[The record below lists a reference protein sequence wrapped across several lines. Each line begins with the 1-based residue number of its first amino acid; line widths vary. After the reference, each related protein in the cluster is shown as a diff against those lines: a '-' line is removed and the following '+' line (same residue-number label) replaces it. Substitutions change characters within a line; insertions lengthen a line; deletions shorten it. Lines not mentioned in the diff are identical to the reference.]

1 MAMTKRALGHG
12 VGLRPKHFSQFMAER
27 PAVDF
32 IEAVSENFLIRGGRP
47 LAVLDKVR
55 RDMPVLLHGVSLSI
69 GAVSPCDEG
78 YLSELAALVERVDPA
93 LVSDH
98 LCWGRHGGRYVHDLW
113 PLPFCEEA
121 LSHVATRVAQV
132 QERLGRQIALENVSS
147 YVTYRAST
155 MPEWEFLSEVAERA
169 DCGILLDVNNV
180 YVSSRNH
187 GFDARAYIAA
197 LPPARVMQ
205 IHLAGHHDH
214 GSYVLDSHD
223 GPIAPQVW
231 ELYRFALERFGET
244 ATLIE
249 WDDNLPELSVLV
261 AESGE
266 AARIAREVQA
276 RAALVASGAKTC
288 EMVSK
293 RELAA

>member
-1 MAMTKRALGHG
+1 
-12 VGLRPKHFSQFMAER
+12 
-27 PAVDF
+27 
-32 IEAVSENFLIRGGRP
+32 
-47 LAVLDKVR
+47 
-55 RDMPVLLHGVSLSI
+55 MPVLLHGVSLSI
-69 GAVSPCDEG
+69 GAVSPCDER
-78 YLSELAALVERVDPA
+78 YLRELAALVQRVDPA

-121 LSHVATRVAQV
+121 LGHVATRVAQV

-214 GSYVLDSHD
+214 GCYVLDSHD

-231 ELYRFALERFGET
+231 ALYRFALERFGET

-249 WDDNLPELSVLV
+249 WDDNIPELSVLV
-261 AESGE
+261 AESGA

-276 RAALVASGAKTC
+276 RAGALGVASRKEAC
-288 EMVSK
+288 EMVSTP
-293 RELAA
+293 EVAA